1 MSIEKARLIVVRS
14 HKQQLGG
21 YGGDRKTLRADPSKA
36 GQPVC
41 MGPYGT
47 ALCASGP

>member
-14 HKQQLGG
+14 HKQQLSG